1 MKLVSLIAAV
11 SALPILAATA
21 ANAYV
26 EFGEPD
32 FPNYLSVPGTRGTCD
47 WWTGAWMRACPVPT
61 VAPVVVAPAPAAPV
75 IKKSK

>member
-1 MKLVSLIAAV
+1 MRLVSLVAAL
-11 SALPILAATA
+11 STLSMLGGTA
-21 ANAYV
+21 VQAYV

-32 FPNYLSVPGTRGTCD
+32 FPNYLSVPGVRGTCD

-75 IKKSK
+75 VKKAK

>member
-1 MKLVSLIAAV
+1 MKLISLITAV
-11 SALPILAATA
+11 SALSIVGVSSAA
-21 ANAYV
+21 AYV

-32 FPNYLSVPGTRGTCD
+32 FPNYLSPPTVRGTCD

-61 VAPVVVAPAPAAPV
+61 VAPIAPAPAAPA